1 MIPFHNIFRYV
12 AFILIVFLIPACATY
27 YQKNESLM
35 QAVYTS
41 DFASANKL
49 LADDAKWEKQKRN
62 QLLFYLNKGTVL
74 FMDGQHEASNIYFRK
89 ADYLVEDFNKDVG
102 DFAVTLLVNAKYT
115 NYGGEN
121 FEQILIH
128 YYTTINYLALNKT
141 EEALVE
147 GKRMLSK
154 MQRITDAYKSEN
166 KYKRD
171 AFAHN
176 LLGMIYDIR
185 GEYNDAFIAYR
196 NALQIYQDDYTKNFD
211 MAIPLQLKKDLIR
224 TANKVGF
231 YEEQLAYEKEFKLAL
246 ERIQDESAE
255 VLFFWNNGLG
265 PIKEQNAFNI
275 MILPAGNGTVNL
287 VNPELGIS
295 MSWPVSDKND
305 RQDMLDM
312 NFIRLAL
319 PKYVS
324 RVPLYDRANLEFNN
338 TRYPLQMAENINAIA
353 YKSFQDRM
361 AKELAIG
368 LGRVIA
374 KQLAV
379 HQLKKNKDQQGF
391 AAAAMIYGAVSEQ
404 ADTRNWQLLPY
415 AIHYARVKVKP
426 GKQQIKFVA
435 SEGSKSKMEKNFE
448 VDLNPNQTKV
458 LITQTLDFSGYR

>member
-1 MIPFHNIFRYV
+1 LIPIFNICKYV
-12 AFILIVFLIPACATY
+12 ACLLFVLLLAACATY

-35 QAVYTS
+35 QAVYAN
-41 DFASANKL
+41 DFAGAGKL
-49 LADDAKWEKQKRN
+49 LSDDAKWEKQKRN

-74 FMDGQHEASNIYFRK
+74 FMDSQYEASNVYFRK
-89 ADYLVEDFNKDVG
+89 ADYLVEDFNKNVG
-102 DFAVTLLVNAKYT
+102 DFAVTILVNAKYT

-128 YYTTINYLALNKT
+128 YYTTLNYLAQNRT

-147 GKRMLSK
+147 GKRMLAK

-176 LLGMIYDIR
+176 LVGMIYDIR

-196 NALQIYQDDYTKNFD
+196 NAYQIYEEEYTKNFD
-211 MAIPLQLKKDLIR
+211 MKVPLQLKKDLIR

-231 YEEQLAYEKEFKLAL
+231 YEEQAAYEKQFNLKAEP
-246 ERIQDESAE
+246 IQDASAE

-265 PIKEQNAFNI
+265 PVKEQNAFNI
-275 MILPAGNGTVNL
+275 LISPAGNGSVNL

-295 MSWPVSDKND
+295 MNWPVSDKNE

-324 RVPLYDRANLEFNN
+324 RVPVFNRAHLEINQV
-338 TRYPLQMAENINAIA
+338 RYPLQMAENVNAIA
-353 YKSFQDRM
+353 YKSLQDRM
-361 AKELAIG
+361 GKELAIG

-415 AIHYARVKVKP
+415 AIHYARVKVNP
-426 GKQQIKFVA
+426 GKQQIKFTA
-435 SEGSKSKMEKNFE
+435 NSSGSEKREQLFNL
-448 VDLNPNQTKV
+448 DLRPNQTKV
-458 LITQTLDFSGYR
+458 VITQTLDFSGYQ

>member
-1 MIPFHNIFRYV
+1 
-12 AFILIVFLIPACATY
+12 
-27 YQKNESLM
+27 M
-35 QAVYTS
+35 QAVYAG

-62 QLLFYLNKGTVL
+62 QLLHYLNKGTVL
-74 FMDGQHEASNIYFRK
+74 FMEGQHEASNIYFRK

-102 DFAVTLLVNAKYT
+102 DFAVTLLVNAKYS

-128 YYTTINYLALNKT
+128 YYTALNYLALNKT
-141 EEALVE
+141 DEALVE
-147 GKRMLSK
+147 GKRMLAK
-154 MQRITDAYKSEN
+154 MQRITDSYKSQN

-196 NALQIYQDDYTKNFD
+196 NALEIYKEDYIKHFD
-211 MAIPLQLKKDLIR
+211 LDIPLQLKKDIIR
-224 TANKVGF
+224 TANRVGF
-231 YEEQLAYEKEFKLAL
+231 FDEQLAYEKEFNLKL
-246 ERIQDESAE
+246 EPIQDDMAN

-265 PIKEQNAFNI
+265 PIKQQNAFNI
-275 MILPAGNGTVNL
+275 MIHPAGNGTVNL
-287 VNPELGIS
+287 VNSELGIS
-295 MSWPVSDKND
+295 LSWPVSDKND

-319 PKYVS
+319 PKYVT
-324 RVPLYDRANLEFNN
+324 RVPVYNSAILVANNN
-338 TRYPLQMAENINAIA
+338 RYQLQMAENINAIA
-353 YKSFQDRM
+353 FKSLQDRM

-368 LGRVIA
+368 IGRVIA

-415 AIHYARVKVKP
+415 AIHYARLKIKP
-426 GKQQIKFVA
+426 GKQQIKFMTND
-435 SEGSKSKMEKNFE
+435 GSKSQIERSFDVE
-448 VDLNPNQTKV
+448 LSQNQTKV